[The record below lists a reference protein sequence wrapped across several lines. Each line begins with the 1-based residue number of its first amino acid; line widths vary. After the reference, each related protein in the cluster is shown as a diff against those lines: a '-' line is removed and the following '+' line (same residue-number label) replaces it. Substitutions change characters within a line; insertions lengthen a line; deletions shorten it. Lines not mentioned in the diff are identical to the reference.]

1 MVGNGAEVDLAGMER
16 FSEEATTPNEAVGRL
31 GEGLIQNY
39 KENHPAIQN
48 KPLLIIMNVL

>member
-1 MVGNGAEVDLAGMER
+1 MVGKGADVDLGGTER
-16 FSEEATTPNEAVGRL
+16 FSEEATTTDEASGRL
-31 GEGLIQNY
+31 GEGLIRNY